1 MMYIHNV
8 KKKIRTR
15 VRFQNSWFVV
25 VAPANDASAGT
36 RSKQH
41 MPETEL
47 ERRRVNIQWW
57 SVEGDA

>member
-1 MMYIHNV
+1 MLYIHSV
-8 KKKIRTR
+8 RKKTQTR

-47 ERRRVNIQWW
+47 ERRRGNTQR
-57 SVEGDA
+57 